1 MRKFVLFFNPLGD
14 FFMSK
19 TCTKPTTD
27 WETLTDPVAL
37 PLIKQF
43 AAGTAKNTVAKAFAG
58 TKYAGPFRTLVR
70 NNGADKARNL
80 AKRALSRR
88 GLNS

>member
-1 MRKFVLFFNPLGD
+1 
-14 FFMSK
+14 MSK
-19 TCTKPTTD
+19 SCTKPATTD
-27 WETLTDPVAL
+27 WDTLTEPVAL

-70 NNGADKARNL
+70 EKGVDKARSL

-88 GLNS
+88 KLNS